1 MPVLINS
8 YIKSHYPASTKI
20 EKLPVV
26 SEEKLQWLKNKY
38 GAKNM
43 AFIYNSVEKEKAS
56 YEFLSKWFNW
66 DVKDIEQAY
75 EGYKET
81 HEIGYTKQPIIWVP
95 AWNDVIH
102 LVDEKSLP
110 EAEQLKRMLARIEAM
125 KRSPTPQIARDIA
138 TIMVVLDN
146 IQDFTTLGGVSARML
161 ERALKLPNI
170 LSKGTFAVGEALNAF
185 NVINKIPFN
194 NMGNPEIKKMI
205 KAGKIDVEA
214 LSVAELN
221 VLKRELNVMNPKFNA
236 LTKAEQKRLMNEHFS
251 ITRERWGQP
260 LKAKKRMLEDYLIKT
275 SPLSKMAT
283 SVDRRLARVLPNQ
296 YELIEHAQSTDNIA
310 GVGLCLGPLL
320 GLVQD
325 VIFGV
330 SKGATLKF
338 KPWSVNAMEKAALA
352 KPAKWAEY
360 LYYSPSQ
367 LVADT
372 GSALGD
378 VAYAMASGEG
388 IGATE
393 FVKAAYVGAQGF
405 LAMSWKQSYEASMKI
420 GEAIYDEVWGTGE
433 RTSELTKE
441 ALAACGINHTREEGF
456 PGVDIPIH
464 ATIRQIADAYSEK
477 IPEVIR
483 HFQKELSGT
492 NEGDF
497 LNSCLDCIAKC
508 TCGFLG
514 EKGATTTVT
523 PAKEITVLTR
533 AVDYNLEPPLWATD
547 EEVLSWH
554 TYIMDNVRYFD
565 QDGPRYDLLLNAKKI
580 FWPELIVP
588 E

>member
-1 MPVLINS
+1 VPVLINS
-8 YIKSHYPASTKI
+8 YIKSHYPIAKPD
-20 EKLPVV
+20 K
-26 SEEKLQWLKNKY
+26 KKY
-38 GAKNM
+38 
-43 AFIYNSVEKEKAS
+43 E
-56 YEFLSKWFNW
+56 
-66 DVKDIEQAY
+66 
-75 EGYKET
+75 
-81 HEIGYTKQPIIWVP
+81 IWVP

-102 LVDEKSLP
+102 LVDQHSLP
-110 EAEQLKRMLARIEAM
+110 KEEQKKIIVQRIEQM
-125 KRSPTPQIARDIA
+125 KTSPTPQIARDIA

-146 IQDFTTLGGVSARML
+146 IQDFTTLIGVSARML
-161 ERALKLPNI
+161 ERALKLPNV

-194 NMGNPEIKKMI
+194 NMGNPEIRKMI
-205 KAGKIDVEA
+205 KAGKVDVEA

-221 VLKRELNVMNPKFNA
+221 VLKRELNVMNPKFNK
-236 LTKAEQKRLMNEHFS
+236 LTYDQQKRLMNEHFS
-251 ITRERWGQP
+251 MTRERWGTP
-260 LKAKKRMLEDYLIKT
+260 LKVKKRMLEDYIIKT

-310 GVGLCLGPLL
+310 GVGLCLGPIL
-320 GLVQD
+320 GLAQD
-325 VIFGV
+325 VIFGI

-338 KPWSVNAMEKAALA
+338 KPWSINAAEKAALA
-352 KPAKWAEY
+352 KPAEAAEY
-360 LYYSPSQ
+360 LYYSPSRI
-367 LVADT
+367 VADT
-372 GSALGD
+372 GQTLGS

-393 FVKAAYVGAQGF
+393 FVKAAYVGAQSF
-405 LAMSWKQSYEASMKI
+405 LAMSWEQSYKASMNI

-433 RTSELTKE
+433 RTSEITKE
-441 ALAACGINHTREEGF
+441 ALAACGIDHAREEGF
-456 PGVDIPIH
+456 PGVDIPMH
-464 ATIRQIADAYSEK
+464 ATIRQIADAYAEK
-477 IPEVIR
+477 IPKVVR
-483 HFQKELSGT
+483 HFQEELSGT

-533 AVDYNLEPPLWATD
+533 AVDYNLEPPIWASD
-547 EEVLSWH
+547 EEVLAWH

-565 QDGPRYDLLLNAKKI
+565 LNGPRYDLLLNARRF
-580 FWPELIVP
+580 FWPEFTD
-588 E
+588 